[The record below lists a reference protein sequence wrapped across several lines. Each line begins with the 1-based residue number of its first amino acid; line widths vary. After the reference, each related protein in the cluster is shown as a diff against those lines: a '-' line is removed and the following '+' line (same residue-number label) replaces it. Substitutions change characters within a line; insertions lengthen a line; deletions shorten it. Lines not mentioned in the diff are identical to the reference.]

1 MHQTLPEQ
9 ADLFHDPQ
17 RWPRRPLCTDDLA
30 AGLRHCSLAT
40 ALTKPYIQ
48 ANPPHLR
55 VWLIHDIDRPGAAC
69 AWEDADL
76 PPPAWTAVNR
86 ANGHAHSAWGL
97 RAPVLVDGIGA
108 REAPLRYLVAIE
120 SMMRAKLQADAGF
133 AGLITKNPAHP
144 LWLTLR
150 GPRTVYDLA
159 ELAEWLPGIEKHR
172 PKRRAEAQGVG
183 RNVALFDELRR
194 WAYRAIRPYWG
205 GGLQGW
211 NAWLSSC
218 NHRALVMNAD
228 LFGSRLLEGKEV
240 WHVAR
245 SVAKWTWRHTTAEGF
260 SAWQAR
266 QGAKAGVRSG
276 EVRRQASEDKRASAR
291 LMAASGLST
300 REIGSEL
307 EVDQSTVVRW
317 LRQPGT

>member
-1 MHQTLPEQ
+1 M
-9 ADLFHDPQ
+9 
-17 RWPRRPLCTDDLA
+17 CTDDLE
-30 AGLRHCSLAT
+30 AGVRHRSLAH

-55 VWLIHDIDRPGAAC
+55 VWLIHDIDRPGAAN

-172 PKRRAEAQGVG
+172 PKRRADAQGVG
-183 RNVALFDELRR
+183 RNVALFDELRS

-205 GGLQGW
+205 GKLDGW
-211 NAWLSSC
+211 NAWMSEC
-218 NHRALVMNAD
+218 NSRALVMNAD

-245 SVAKWTWRHTTAEGF
+245 SVAKWTWRHTSAEGF
-260 SAWQAR
+260 SDWQSA
-266 QGAKAGVRSG
+266 QGAKGGRKSG
-276 EVRRQASEDKRASAR
+276 LVRRLANEDKRASAR
-291 LMAASGLST
+291 LMAAAGNSQAKIAAALGVTQQAVSK
-300 REIGSEL
+300 
-307 EVDQSTVVRW
+307 W
-317 LRQPGT
+317 LRDGHN